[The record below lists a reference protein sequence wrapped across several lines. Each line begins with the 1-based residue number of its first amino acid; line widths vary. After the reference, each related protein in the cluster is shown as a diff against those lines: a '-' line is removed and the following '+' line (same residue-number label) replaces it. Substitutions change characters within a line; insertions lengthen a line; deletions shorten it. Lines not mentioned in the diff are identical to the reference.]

1 MVFRAR
7 KKPSVSLYAREA
19 PFYLEKVK
27 KLKIIVH
34 KKVSVQVDPR
44 IKTHVEDFFYLV
56 KLRTKYYVYFHNIQ
70 MQKNAK
76 APLYML
82 ASFEPTTDPLIAIT
96 NFRNVGS
103 QKEYDQWLKGAI
115 VRKVSYKS
123 YSGKNSI

>member
-1 MVFRAR
+1 MAFYTRR
-7 KKPSVSLYAREA
+7 KLSVSLYTREA

-27 KLKIIVH
+27 KLKIVVH

-56 KLRTKYYVYFHNIQ
+56 KSRARYYVYFHNTQ

-76 APLYML
+76 SPLYL
-82 ASFEPTTDPLIAIT
+82 LTSFEPTTDPLIAIT

-115 VRKVSYKS
+115 VRKVSYKA